1 MSFDIFENI
10 YTASDPAGG
19 RAIKVSTLTGIDN
32 AESYYTQTDPAGGRA
47 IKVKII
53 AGGASTG
60 TLQVQG
66 GVALDGTYRNI
77 TDSAST
83 PNSSILQLTTG
94 AVKVNGLFTVAGA
107 TYAADV
113 FIRDLSARYI
123 VFDYTLRIGST
134 GYLKIG
140 NQALTDPYNFA
151 PGTNAHSGLYYSGFN
166 KDFALPYHSFTG
178 LDSYWTSGGVGD
190 SLTSPV
196 GIAFF
201 KGNFGIQT
209 TATNTPS
216 DFRMLNVV
224 YDINN
229 TQSASG
235 KTFNGICVDSTQTN
249 LNNATHNLV
258 DLRVG
263 GVSRF
268 KVLNSGLTTLKTTTP
283 STGTTNN
290 VLSLAPLD
298 VASSSAFYN
307 SPALSF
313 DVSAWNGSSAVTRSF
328 KMFAKTF
335 GGVAQNDP
343 EFNIFGPTD
352 VQLMRLNTSSL
363 GLSVTGIAADAS
375 AGFSIATATSQKIAF
390 WGATPIVQPTT
401 AVAAATFVASSGT
414 TVNDASTFDGYT
426 IKQVVKALRNT
437 GLLQ

>member
-32 AESYYTQTDPAGGRA
+32 AESYYTKTDPAGGRA

-60 TLQVQG
+60 TLQVEG

-113 FIRDLSARYI
+113 FIRDLSAA
-123 VFDYTLRIGST
+123 V
-134 GYLKIG
+134 
-140 NQALTDPYNFA
+140 
-151 PGTNAHSGLYYSGFN
+151 
-166 KDFALPYHSFTG
+166 
-178 LDSYWTSGGVGD
+178 
-190 SLTSPV
+190 
-196 GIAFF
+196 
-201 KGNFGIQT
+201 
-209 TATNTPS
+209 
-216 DFRMLNVV
+216 
-224 YDINN
+224 
-229 TQSASG
+229 
-235 KTFNGICVDSTQTN
+235 
-249 LNNATHNLV
+249 
-258 DLRVG
+258 
-263 GVSRF
+263 
-268 KVLNSGLTTLKTTTP
+268 TTLKTTTP

-313 DVSAWNGSSAVTRSF
+313 DVSVWNGSSAVTRSF

-335 GGVAQNDP
+335 GGVSQNDP
-343 EFNIFGPTD
+343 EFNIFGPTN
-352 VQLMRLNTSSL
+352 VQLMRLNTSNL

-375 AGFSIATATSQKIAF
+375 VGFSIATATTQKIAF
-390 WGATPIVQPTT
+390 WGATPIVQPTNT
-401 AVAAATFVASSGT
+401 VAAATIVANSGANVHLT
-414 TVNDASTFDGYT
+414 STFDGYT
-426 IKQVVKALRNT
+426 VAQVVKALRNT

>member
-32 AESYYTQTDPAGGRA
+32 AQSYYTQTDPAGGRA

-66 GVALDGTYRNI
+66 GVALDDTYRNI

-83 PNSSILQLTTG
+83 PNSSILQLTTS

-123 VFDYTLRIGST
+123 AIGYNSSFQ
-134 GYLKIG
+134 IG
-140 NQALTDPYNFA
+140 TQSLTDPYSFN
-151 PGTNAHSGLYYSGFN
+151 TNNNGQSALYYSGFN
-166 KDFALPYHSFTG
+166 QDWALPYHAFTG
-178 LDSYWTSGGVGD
+178 LDAYWTGGAGG
-190 SLTSPV
+190 SFNKPV

-209 TATNTPS
+209 TNTSTPS

-224 YDINN
+224 YSINN

-235 KTFNGICVDSTQTN
+235 KTFTGIFVDSTQTN
-249 LNNATHNLV
+249 LNSATHNLI
-258 DLRVG
+258 DLQVG
-263 GVSRF
+263 GSSRF
-268 KVLNSGLTTLKTTTP
+268 KVSSFGTATIRVA
-283 STGTTNN
+283 TTNQTISTTN
-290 VLSLAPLD
+290 DALSLAPAD
-298 VASSSAFYN
+298 TANSVTSYN

-313 DVSAWNGSSAVTRSF
+313 DVSAWNGSSAVTRNF

-335 GGVAQNDP
+335 AGVSQNDP
-343 EFNIFGPTD
+343 EFNIFGPTG
-352 VQLMRLNTSSL
+352 VQLIRLNTSVL
-363 GLSVTGIAADAS
+363 GLSVTGITADIS
-375 AGFSIATATSQKIAF
+375 AGFSIATAASEKIAF
-390 WGATPIVQPTT
+390 WGATPIVRPTT
-401 AVAAATFVASSGT
+401 AVAAATFVANTGT
-414 TVNDASTFDGYT
+414 AVNDASTFDGYT